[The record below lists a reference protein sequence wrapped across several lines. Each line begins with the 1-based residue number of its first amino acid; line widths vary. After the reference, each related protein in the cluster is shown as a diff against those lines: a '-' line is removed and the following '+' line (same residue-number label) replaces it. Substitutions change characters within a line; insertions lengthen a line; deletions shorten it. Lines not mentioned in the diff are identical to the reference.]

1 MQNQSHVDKNSKQ
14 WSKADKING
23 AGVLVAILALI
34 GGVALPSLWH
44 LHNYWQRPQVSIKW
58 PAKSA
63 QMADNTF
70 GANGT
75 ATHIP
80 ADSDLWLIVRSDG
93 DGRWYPTERLPVTKG
108 SWQIPE
114 NSICPAPGSQELVIY
129 SIPDSEEGPL
139 FAYLNSKAGR
149 NGLGMNSVPIGSVV
163 MASATVNVAKSK
175 IAGC

>member
-1 MQNQSHVDKNSKQ
+1 MSCRISGTRTKTPSSGVKQ
-14 WSKADKING
+14 TK
-23 AGVLVAILALI
+23 LMAL
-34 GGVALPSLWH
+34 GSWLPSWRL
-44 LHNYWQRPQVSIKW
+44 LEVLRFQASGTFTIIGSGPKSQLNGRQRAPKW
-58 PAKSA
+58 PIIPLA
-63 QMADNTF
+63 QM
-70 GANGT
+70 GLQL
-75 ATHIP
+75 IYLP
-80 ADSDLWLIVRSDG
+80 IVRSDG

-149 NGLGMNSVPIGSVV
+149 NGLGMNSVPIGSIV